1 VSRLAA
7 ITGASGFL
15 GRRLVVALVER
26 GFAVRALVRRPV
38 DPLAWDDAP
47 VEALIGDLA
56 DAGALARLARGAEV
70 VVHVAGAV
78 KAVSEEAF
86 MSVNAEG
93 VRAVAEAAGR
103 AGARMVLVSSLSA
116 REPHL
121 SPYAASKRAGETAA
135 REVLGERA
143 SVVRPPAI
151 YGPGDAAT
159 LGLFRAAATSPVL
172 PIPDSPGARLALV
185 FVEDAAQAIA
195 DLALAPAGRG
205 PFTTGGAR
213 PSGYSWDEI
222 AGALASAAGR
232 HPALVR
238 IPPGALLGAGGIAE
252 WVQRLTGRAS
262 MFTVGKA
269 REMLHPDWSC
279 DPADEPPG
287 RRPEPINL
295 AEGFSRSLAWY
306 RQRAWKA

>member
-15 GRRLVVALVER
+15 GRRLAVALVER
-26 GFAVRALVRRPV
+26 GFAVRALVRRPISS
-38 DPLAWDDAP
+38 LAWDGAA
-47 VEALIGDLA
+47 VETLSGDLA
-56 DAGALARLARGAEV
+56 DSGALARLTDGADV

-78 KAVSEEAF
+78 KAASDQAF

-93 VRAVAEAAGR
+93 ARAVAAAAAW

-135 REVLGERA
+135 REVLGEQVN
-143 SVVRPPAI
+143 VVRPPAI

-159 LGLFRAAATSPVL
+159 LGLFRAAASSPVL
-172 PIPDSPGARLALV
+172 PIPDSPAARLALV
-185 FVEDAAQAIA
+185 FVDDAAGAIA
-195 DLALAPAGRG
+195 DLALAPAGPG

-222 AGALASAAGR
+222 ASALASAAGR
-232 HPALVR
+232 HPRLLR
-238 IPPGALLGAGGIAE
+238 IPPGALLGAGGLAE

-262 MFTVGKA
+262 MFTAGKA

-287 RRPEPINL
+287 ERSEPIDL
-295 AEGFSRSLAWY
+295 TEGFSRSLAWY
-306 RQRAWKA
+306 RRHAWRA